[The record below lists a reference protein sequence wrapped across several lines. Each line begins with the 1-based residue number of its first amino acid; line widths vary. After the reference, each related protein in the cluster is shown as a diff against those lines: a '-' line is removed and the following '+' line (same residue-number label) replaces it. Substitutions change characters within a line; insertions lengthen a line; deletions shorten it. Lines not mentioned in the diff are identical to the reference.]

1 MRLFISKHELK
12 LRRKRTIAAI
22 MCMVVVLGVYWILT
36 RPQKAAPEMPTVI
49 VEPVVKDDVEIY
61 GEYVGRIRAQ
71 QFVEVRARVEG
82 YLENMLF
89 AEGTYVNKNQ
99 VLFVINQDQYRA
111 KADKA
116 RAQLKKDEAQAL
128 KAERDLKRIRPLF
141 EQNAASQLDL
151 DNAEAAY
158 ESAEATV
165 AMSEADLAQAEL
177 ELGYTIV
184 RSPLSGHISER
195 NVDLGTLVGPGGKS
209 LLATIVKSDTVL
221 VDFSMTALDY
231 LKSKERNIN
240 LGQQDSTRSW
250 QPNIT
255 ITLADNTVYPFKGYV
270 DFAEPQVDPQTGT
283 FSVRAEMPNPKQVLL
298 PGQFTKV
305 KLLLDVREGALVVP
319 MKAVTIEKGGAYIY
333 TMRKDNAVEKRFI
346 ELGPEVGNNVVV
358 ERGLAEGEMVVVE
371 GFHKLTPGMKV
382 RVSDPEAE
390 AGDSITTTKNEVTG
404 VKENTTGT
412 KDNAKGE

>member
-1 MRLFISKHELK
+1 MRLFFSKHELK

-151 DNAEAAY
+151 DNAIAAY
-158 ESAEATV
+158 ESAKANV
-165 AMSEADLAQAEL
+165 AMSKADLAQAQL
-177 ELGYTIV
+177 ELGYTTV
-184 RSPLSGHISER
+184 RSPVSGYISER
-195 NVDLGTLVGPGGKS
+195 YADIGTLVGPGAKS
-209 LLATIVKSDTVL
+209 LLATVVASDTVL
-221 VDFSMTALDY
+221 VDFNLTALDY
-231 LKSKERNIN
+231 LRSQQRNVT
-240 LGQQDSTRSW
+240 LGEQDTSRSW
-250 QPNIT
+250 QPSVT
-255 ITLADNTVYPFKGYV
+255 VTLADNSVYPEKGLV
-270 DFAEPQVDPQTGT
+270 DFAEPQVDPKTGT
-283 FSVRAEMPNPKQVLL
+283 FGVRAALPNPGRKLL

-305 KLLLDVREGALVVP
+305 KLLLDVRENAVVVP
-319 MKAVTIEKGGAYIY
+319 AKAIAIEKGGAHVYV
-333 TMRKDNAVEKRFI
+333 MRRDSTAEKRLI
-346 ELGPEVGNNVVV
+346 ETGPEFGNFVVV
-358 ERGLAEGEMVVVE
+358 ERGLGEGEMIVTE
-371 GFHKLTPGMKV
+371 GYHKLNPGVLLK
-382 RVSDPEAE
+382 PEMVE
-390 AGDSITTTKNEVTG
+390 EN
-404 VKENTTGT
+404 KE
-412 KDNAKGE
+412 K